1 MKGWL
6 TLDKVKKEDNNL
18 LPTYKLSNTH
28 FVIIYWLFW
37 SIVPSNAIKHL
48 CLIISQ
54 IVVHTMNANVLCE
67 WKVVTSSLQQ
77 KEIYWSCVCIVIFAQ
92 TGVRWIFLYFVRR
105 SKKIKERKKN
115 KRKFFLY
122 IFEVEIYQKKLNG
135 FRRKDEKLLNSRS
148 CKMPAVA
155 IRVFLRWRKMGSFV
169 KMATIVIIITIIIP
183 TIYEEKV

>member
-105 SKKIKERKKN
+105 SKKIKERKKTRESFFCIFL
-115 KRKFFLY
+115 KWKSIRK
-122 IFEVEIYQKKLNG
+122 
-135 FRRKDEKLLNSRS
+135 S
-148 CKMPAVA
+148 
-155 IRVFLRWRKMGSFV
+155 WTGS
-169 KMATIVIIITIIIP
+169 
-183 TIYEEKV
+183 EEKMKSFWILGHVKCLLLPSEFF